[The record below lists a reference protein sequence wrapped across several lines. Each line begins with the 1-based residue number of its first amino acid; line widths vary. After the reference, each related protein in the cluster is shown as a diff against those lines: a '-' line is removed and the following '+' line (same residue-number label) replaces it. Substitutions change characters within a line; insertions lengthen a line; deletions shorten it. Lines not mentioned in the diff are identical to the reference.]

1 MPLQEN
7 KFLVSDD
14 AKNQA
19 NNAVQAVNN
28 NPSKLVGIIRKL
40 LTDVEK
46 IATDLDGLSNQ
57 KADTTNLKNSYKQF
71 VEDYNSNAGII
82 NARLNAIEDLLKQT
96 VAKLN
101 EFETI

>member
-7 KFLVSDD
+7 KYLVSDD
-14 AKNQA
+14 AKNEA
-19 NNAVQAVNN
+19 NNKSQQINT
-28 NPSKLVGIIRKL
+28 NPSKLVGTIRKL
-40 LTDVEK
+40 LIDVEK
-46 IATDLDGLSNQ
+46 IATDLEGLSNQ

-71 VEDYNSNAGII
+71 VETSNENAGII

-96 VAKLN
+96 VSKLN